1 MILVGWGT
9 NWTSGAAPVSA
20 DATGTPTIDDLI
32 ALKRVGSPAI
42 SPDGRLVAYTVR
54 ETDWDENA
62 YHTEIWL
69 ADARSGDRRQLTNG
83 KKSSSS
89 PTWSPDGSRLAF
101 ASDRDDKR
109 QIYLI
114 DPAGGEGRKLTSIE
128 DGVGG
133 FAWSPD
139 GASIAFTSSEPKSEA
154 LKERE
159 KTLGD
164 FDIVGQ
170 DHRLSHLWVIDVAS
184 KSVRRLTKG
193 DFTVGQFSWAP
204 DGKRIA
210 FDHRINADNS
220 NGGTA
225 NISIVEVADG
235 TIRPL
240 VTQEGPDTNPMW
252 SPDGSR
258 IAFESAMAKP
268 FFYYT
273 NTAIAVVPAAGG
285 AIENLTSTFDENP
298 SLLKWTADGVFFSA
312 ASHTWSYLYS
322 LNPSTHATTRFAPAD
337 NWIGSGF
344 SLTRDARTAAF
355 VASDATTFPEIYVSR
370 PRADETDEADRQRQ
384 PGRALVEQPDR
395 GGDLEE
401 P

>member
-1 MILVGWGT
+1 MQRRNLLIALVILVGWST

-42 SPDGRLVAYTVR
+42 SPDGRLVAYTLR

-170 DHRLSHLWVIDVAS
+170 DHRLSHLWVIDVA
-184 KSVRRLTKG
+184 
-193 DFTVGQFSWAP
+193 
-204 DGKRIA
+204 
-210 FDHRINADNS
+210 
-220 NGGTA
+220 
-225 NISIVEVADG
+225 
-235 TIRPL
+235 
-240 VTQEGPDTNPMW
+240 
-252 SPDGSR
+252 
-258 IAFESAMAKP
+258 
-268 FFYYT
+268 
-273 NTAIAVVPAAGG
+273 
-285 AIENLTSTFDENP
+285 
-298 SLLKWTADGVFFSA
+298 
-312 ASHTWSYLYS
+312 
-322 LNPSTHATTRFAPAD
+322 
-337 NWIGSGF
+337 
-344 SLTRDARTAAF
+344 
-355 VASDATTFPEIYVSR
+355 
-370 PRADETDEADRQRQ
+370 
-384 PGRALVEQPDR
+384 
-395 GGDLEE
+395 
-401 P
+401 

>member
-1 MILVGWGT
+1 MGHQLDIRCRAGFSRRHGHSHDRRSHRAQARRVAGDLARRT
-9 NWTSGAAPVSA
+9 AASR
-20 DATGTPTIDDLI
+20 TPF
-32 ALKRVGSPAI
+32 A
-42 SPDGRLVAYTVR
+42 

-89 PTWSPDGSRLAF
+89 PAWSPDGSRLAF

-128 DGVGG
+128 DGVGS

-139 GASIAFTSSEPKSEA
+139 GASIAFTSSEREIGGM
-154 LKERE
+154 KERE

-164 FDIVGQ
+164 FEIVEQ

-184 KSVRRLTKG
+184 KTVRRLTKG
-193 DFTVGQFSWAP
+193 DFTVGQFSWSP

-225 NISIVEVADG
+225 NISSCRSPTE

-240 VTQEGPDTNPMW
+240 VTQEGPDTNPIW

-285 AIENLTSTFDENP
+285 AIENISTTFDENP
-298 SLLKWTADGVFFSA
+298 SLVEWTADGALLQRRVP
-312 ASHTWSYLYS
+312 HVVLS
-322 LNPSTHATTRFAPAD
+322 LQHQSV
-337 NWIGSGF
+337 
-344 SLTRDARTAAF
+344 DARDRPG
-355 VASDATTFPEIYVSR
+355 SRR
-370 PRADETDEADRQRQ
+370 PRSGSA
-384 PGRALVEQPDR
+384 RASA
-395 GGDLEE
+395 
-401 P
+401 